1 MKIALVNGEEVRASA
16 DAPEK
21 ARCPADCECGGGQ
34 PVELCFLTRD
44 GAKHWYYRH
53 RPNYAEDL
61 TPQPALV
68 AGSPYLVMLGES
80 VEQGIAAA
88 RQGDLKAILSLAFSP
103 LVHLMLGRAGLA
115 PEELL
120 NTVLPEPN
128 GGEAT
133 VLVTHD
139 AEVVQELV
147 TDKNGP
153 PVFDLHPERNGA
165 SEDLE
170 SLIASAWYVPLFEPW
185 GTQGRRIRRI
195 LERAERVYVL
205 GEPSEWERILSN

>member
-1 MKIALVNGEEVRASA
+1 MKYALVDGERIRASA
-16 DAPEK
+16 DAPQQ
-21 ARCPADCECGGGQ
+21 ALCPYDCDCGGGQ
-34 PVELCFLTRD
+34 PVELCFLTYD
-44 GAKHWYYRH
+44 GARRWYYRH

-61 TPQPALV
+61 PAQPALV
-68 AGSPYLVMLGES
+68 AGSPYLVMMGQS

-88 RQGDLKAILSLAFSP
+88 RRGDLKAILSLAFSP

-120 NTVLPEPN
+120 DIVLSEPN
-128 GGEAT
+128 GSEAT

-139 AEVVQELV
+139 TEVVQELV

-185 GTQGRRIRRI
+185 GTQGQRIRRI